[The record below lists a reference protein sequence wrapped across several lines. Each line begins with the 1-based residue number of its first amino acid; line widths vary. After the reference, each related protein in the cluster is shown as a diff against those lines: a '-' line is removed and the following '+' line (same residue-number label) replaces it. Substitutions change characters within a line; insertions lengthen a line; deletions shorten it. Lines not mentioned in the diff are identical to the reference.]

1 MGKGT
6 GSSLRSR
13 EKVEQVQAEPRQGN
27 VLVNTP
33 NARRLRI
40 SAKEALA
47 GCVCWSG
54 AQGSLMTPNNGSG
67 AIYHDH
73 SNTLVGV
80 RHARITEQRGWAAAH
95 AGIWL
100 ACSDARRTPSRRSHA
115 HRPLR
120 AAHAAAQ
127 SPLPAARTSPKTNP
141 SPRYTHQSTRITKP
155 SSALFRNDRERQ
167 NRILRKLGTPDRRRG
182 LEAGLCGCARVVH
195 MRVGVFC
202 N

>member
-1 MGKGT
+1 
-6 GSSLRSR
+6 
-13 EKVEQVQAEPRQGN
+13 
-27 VLVNTP
+27 
-33 NARRLRI
+33 
-40 SAKEALA
+40 
-47 GCVCWSG
+47 
-54 AQGSLMTPNNGSG
+54 MTPNNGSG

-115 HRPLR
+115 HRPLG

-155 SSALFRNDRERQ
+155 SSALFRNDRERR

-182 LEAGLCGCARVVH
+182 LEAGLCADLSQQAEPRGNSLGRSLRQLDLISVK
-195 MRVGVFC
+195 
-202 N
+202 

>member
-100 ACSDARRTPSRRSHA
+100 ACSDARRTPSRWRGPSCP
-115 HRPLR
+115 RG
-120 AAHAAAQ
+120 AAQAAAQ
-127 SPLPAARTSPKTNP
+127 WPLAAARRSPMATP
-141 SPRYTHQSTRITKP
+141 GPRYTHQSTRITKTIARAFP
-155 SSALFRNDRERQ
+155 IRGALRKS
-167 NRILRKLGTPDRRRG
+167 ILRKLGTPDRCIG
-182 LEAGLCGCARVVH
+182 LEAGLCGRFH
-195 MRVGVFC
+195 TKYSK
-202 N
+202 